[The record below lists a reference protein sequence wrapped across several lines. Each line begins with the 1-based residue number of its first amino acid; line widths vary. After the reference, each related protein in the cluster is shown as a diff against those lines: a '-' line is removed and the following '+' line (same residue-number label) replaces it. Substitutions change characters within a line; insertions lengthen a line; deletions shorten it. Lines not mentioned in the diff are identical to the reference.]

1 MYRSIEHV
9 KFPKFQTRIFV
20 EWKAPTIQLFLISE
34 FAFGPEKLP
43 DLSRNGP
50 QVPERP
56 ISTNAESKFNVF
68 VFYHSMYCL
77 E

>member
-1 MYRSIEHV
+1 MKLSVNKPARNCV
-9 KFPKFQTRIFV
+9 
-20 EWKAPTIQLFLISE
+20 TIQLVLTSE

-50 QVPERP
+50 QVPERS
-56 ISTNAESKFNVF
+56 ISTNAESKFVVF
-68 VFYHSMYCL
+68 AFYHPTYCL